1 MLIDMFCLLA
11 LRLAEK
17 SSDDDGDED
26 TAQQEELCVFLIS
39 ALTNLSFY
47 ADGHVHDSRERICK
61 HLVNVIV
68 LYVVFSVYHSSSKS
82 ETLLSNAGT
91 PIETWISSRRVF
103 VL

>member
-17 SSDDDGDED
+17 SSDDDD

-47 ADGHVHDSRERICK
+47 ADGHVHDSRQRICK

-68 LYVVFSVYHSSSKS
+68 LYVVVSVAHSSS
-82 ETLLSNAGT
+82 
-91 PIETWISSRRVF
+91 
-103 VL
+103 

>member
-1 MLIDMFCLLA
+1 MFCLLA

-17 SSDDDGDED
+17 SSDGDDDD

-47 ADGHVHDSRERICK
+47 ADGHVHDSRQRICK

-68 LYVVFSVYHSSSKS
+68 LYVVVSVDHSSSKS
-82 ETLLSNAGT
+82 ETSLSNAGM
-91 PIETWISSRRVF
+91 PIGTWISSRRVF
-103 VL
+103 VR